1 MPEKDYS
8 QRLRL
13 GFSGGGFRAT
23 FYCIGAYRRLVELG
37 IHHLVTD
44 ISSVSGGSI
53 AAGAIML
60 GLSEKQ
66 FSTIADF
73 DEYVTKRVIAL
84 AQGDLRQKV
93 IQKASALVYLVPIAY
108 YFPAAWVKRLSD
120 CIRSK
125 TSEAFPTV
133 LDETLFQGKLMKDLP
148 SKPEWSCNATCLNT
162 LKRFRFKPKDIY
174 GNRLGVSRDIDDITV
189 AFAVAASAAY
199 PLAFAPLRLPAKSRT
214 FYDPYQMPDCIEIPD
229 NLYLTDGGVYDNL
242 GSENLLKDKTPFIM
256 LDASAET
263 AVNDSQP
270 SSLEL
275 SKRILA
281 ASLDQIVA
289 LRRRLLHTDTK
300 CDGVQLILN
309 RPIADIAAS
318 EVKCR
323 QVKLPDYSWVDPE
336 LEKLIASIRTDLD
349 PFHDIEIEMLMW
361 AGAIRMDLA
370 IRSLIPD
377 RIGLQRTGPPEVPK
391 YPEQQVRE
399 VLMQGSK
406 QRIFGRVHKT
416 TCAEKTND

>member
-1 MPEKDYS
+1 MSDKGYS
-8 QRLRL
+8 PGLKL

-23 FYCIGAYRRLVELG
+23 FYCLGAYRRLVELG

-66 FSTIADF
+66 FDTVADF
-73 DEYVTKRVIAL
+73 NECVTKRIVAL
-84 AQGDLRQKV
+84 AKGDLRQKV
-93 IQKASALVYLVPIAY
+93 MKKASSLVYLIPIVSLFSGVGGALL
-108 YFPAAWVKRLSD
+108 FDW
-120 CIRSK
+120 IRSK
-125 TSEAFPTV
+125 TSDAFPTV
-133 LDETLFQGKLMKDLP
+133 LDDALFKGKLIKDLP
-148 SKPEWSCNATCLNT
+148 LKPEWSCNATCLNT

-174 GNRLGVSRDIDDITV
+174 GNKLGVSTDIGDITV

-199 PLAFAPLRLPAKSRT
+199 PMAFAPLRLSTQDRT
-214 FYDPYQMPDCIEIPD
+214 FNDPYQSPGCIAIPQ
-229 NLYLTDGGVYDNL
+229 NIFLTDGGVYDNL

-263 AVNDSQP
+263 ALDDIQP
-270 SSLEL
+270 SSFEL
-275 SKRILA
+275 SRRTLS

-289 LRRRLLHTDTK
+289 LRRRLLFIDQK
-300 CDGVQLILN
+300 CEGIQLILN
-309 RPIADIAAS
+309 RPITEIAAS

-323 QVKLPDYSWVDPE
+323 QANLPSYDWVDPA
-336 LEKLIASIRTDLD
+336 LEKLVASIRTDLD

-377 RIGLQRTGPPEVPK
+377 SMSLLRTSPPEMPK
-391 YPEQQVRE
+391 YPEQQIRE
-399 VLMQGSK
+399 VLIQGRK
-406 QRIFGRVHKT
+406 RRIFGKVHKNT
-416 TCAEKTND
+416 YAELIG